1 MAYKEDK
8 DLEFLGKLKSEDLNV
23 LVHILTHDENGKRRT
38 TEGLTKYK
46 KYKSCHP
53 DHHQYW
59 KEIAGE
65 IQCFGAN
72 TLATFFRMGKGVL
85 YKEIVTDVC
94 RHFSI
99 KIDENESI
107 EAMEENVVSEVFAK
121 AIESLDLEKIKKL
134 AAELNVELANENEK
148 EKIKNLMEKDL
159 KKNKLSSYQINML
172 TTSLVATSYGRDFIP
187 GLIGWGVGL
196 GTLRLFLGP
205 IGWGTV
211 LAQPFAWLVGPAFRV
226 SVPIVLLIAELR
238 KKNAMGIQTVA
249 VMGSR
254 FTGKT
259 TLIDYLRTGKYN
271 RDNEE
276 TREIQHLPV
285 IESPVWKCDVS
296 CIDSSGASDAESIK
310 NQKQICNSANIVLFC
325 YNPKNICEMENEK
338 DHFLERLELLEN
350 KENVFFIATHKNEY
364 DADAMQK
371 FMLEFFNS
379 TDMGRMSQI
388 YNENNSFFVDL
399 AEEESVLQMLN
410 KILDKIN

>member
-1 MAYKEDK
+1 MAYREDK
-8 DLEFLGKLKSEDLNV
+8 DLEFLGELKSEDLSV

-38 TEGLTKYK
+38 TEGLTKCK

-59 KEIAGE
+59 KEIAEE
-65 IQCFGAN
+65 IQRFGAN

-85 YKEIVTDVC
+85 YKQIVTDVC
-94 RHFSI
+94 HHFSV
-99 KIDENESI
+99 KIDEDECI
-107 EAMEENVVSEVFAK
+107 ETMEEKVVSEVFAK
-121 AIESLDLEKIKKL
+121 AVESLNLEEIKKL
-134 AAELNVELANENEK
+134 AAELNVELDNENEK
-148 EKIKNLMEKDL
+148 EKIKNMIEKSL

-196 GTLRLFLGP
+196 GALRLFLGP

-211 LAQPFAWLVGPAFRV
+211 LAQPFAWLVGPAYRV

-238 KKNAMGIQTVA
+238 KKNTLGIQTVA

-254 FTGKT
+254 STGKT

-271 RDNEE
+271 RDNAE
-276 TREIQHLPV
+276 TQNVQYFPV
-285 IESPVWKCDVS
+285 VKSPIWECEVS
-296 CIDSSGASDAESIK
+296 CADSPGASDAESIK

-325 YNPKNICEMENEK
+325 YNPKDIHEMKGEK
-338 DHFLERLELLEN
+338 DHFLERLELLEE
-350 KENVFFIATHKNEY
+350 KKVFFIATRKNEY
-364 DADAMQK
+364 DTDAMQK

-379 TDMGRMSQI
+379 PDMGRKSQI

-399 AEEESVLQMLN
+399 AEEESALQMLN